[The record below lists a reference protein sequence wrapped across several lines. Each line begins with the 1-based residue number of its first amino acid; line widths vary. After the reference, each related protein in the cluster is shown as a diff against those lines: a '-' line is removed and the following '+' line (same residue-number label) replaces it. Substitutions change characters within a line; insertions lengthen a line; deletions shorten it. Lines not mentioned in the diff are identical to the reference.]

1 MPSLSSASARRSRAR
16 RVRQAALVDAAEA
29 VFAERGLDAA
39 SMDAVAAQADV
50 SKGLAYTYF
59 ADKGDLCD
67 AVAARALRRLR
78 AALAEAVHR
87 PSPDAFGRLA
97 ALAGAYAAFA
107 RDRPADFALLEYRV
121 GQAPP
126 YAAGSH
132 AAACHRITLGLF
144 SMARRALRTGLADG
158 SVRPGLDPDRAALA
172 LWSGLHGFVATALRS
187 DVEAW
192 YGVERA
198 VLLGDGLRL
207 LLDGVRPCPPSR

>member
-1 MPSLSSASARRSRAR
+1 MPSSSPASTRRLRAR
-16 RVRQAALVDAAEA
+16 RARQGAIIDAAEA

-78 AALAEAVHR
+78 VALAEAAR
-87 PSPDAFGRLA
+87 QPAPDAFTRLG
-97 ALAGAYAAFA
+97 ALGEAYAAFA
-107 RDRPADFALLEYRV
+107 RTQPADFALLDYRV

-126 YAAGSH
+126 YETGSH
-132 AAACHRITLGLF
+132 AAACHRTTLGLF
-144 SMARRALRTGLADG
+144 SLARRTLRAGLADG
-158 SVRPGLDPDRAALA
+158 SVRPDLDPDRAALA

-192 YGVERA
+192 YGVERS

-207 LLDGVRPCPPSR
+207 LLDGVRPCSPLR